1 MKSPKFTKNSLTKAV
16 AVACLPLMSLGF
28 VSAAKAEVTIEP
40 SMSIAS
46 MYLWRG
52 QDVSDLNPA
61 ISGALDIG
69 LPSGLYVGTWMSSEG
84 AANSY
89 EVDLYGGWSG
99 SAGDISYGVGLAGY
113 YYPQTPGSVFDADIY
128 EVILNAGFKDYGI
141 TAYINAE
148 PDDFDDYKYI
158 SLDGPIYGPLSA
170 HVGVTITGSGDG
182 DYTDFNISYAATENL
197 SWTVSMATGDGVDD
211 AGASRDKTNPL
222 VMVSYSVP
230 LK

>member
-1 MKSPKFTKNSLTKAV
+1 MKSPKFSKKSLTKAV

-61 ISGALDIG
+61 ISGALDVG

-84 AANSY
+84 KAGSY
-89 EVDLYGGWSG
+89 EVDLYGGWGG
-99 SAGDISYGVGLAGY
+99 SSGDISYGIGLAGY
-113 YYPQTPGSVFDADIY
+113 YYPQTLGSVFDSDIY
-128 EVILNAGFKDYGI
+128 EVIVNAGFKDYGI

-148 PDDFDDYKYI
+148 QDDSGDYKYI
-158 SLDGPIYGPLSA
+158 SIDGPIYGAFSA
-170 HVGVTITGSGDG
+170 HVGITMQEDA

-197 SWTVSMATGDGVDD
+197 SWTVSMAMGDGVEDQEA
-211 AGASRDKTNPL
+211 AGRDLTNPL